1 MSSQIKLPN
10 HDAIRDYVSQALSE
24 VDMLN
29 SGQYQWRTSIPVQMS
44 DSDVRISNALYC
56 VSPLLD
62 ELAALK
68 AENERLRAALE
79 DNAPSQSYGYT
90 VSIILPDGN
99 PTTMPSKGTDDHDA
113 LAYAMLILERD
124 YKDYPVKIVGISRVI
139 AS

>member
-10 HDAIRDYVSQALSE
+10 PETIRDYVTQALSE

-62 ELAALK
+62 ELAAIK
-68 AENERLRAALE
+68 AENERLRAALDSVYRKANSMADYYPE
-79 DNAPSQSYGYT
+79 PGTERNAY
-90 VSIILPDGN
+90 VS
-99 PTTMPSKGTDDHDA
+99 DA
-113 LAYAMLILERD
+113 PEVFNDIRD
-124 YKDYPVKIVGISRVI
+124 TALKALQPK
-139 AS
+139 

>member
-10 HDAIRDYVSQALSE
+10 PETIRDYVTQALSE

-62 ELAALK
+62 ELAALQ
-68 AENERLRAALE
+68 AENERLRAEVAEYQAHKRCYAEGERASEIGVRHTENPYTWGTLE
-79 DNAPSQSYGYT
+79 FTAWFGGWFVKRLEIDKDF
-90 VSIILPDGN
+90 SI
-99 PTTMPSKGTDDHDA
+99 
-113 LAYAMLILERD
+113 
-124 YKDYPVKIVGISRVI
+124 
-139 AS
+139 